1 MNLSEACKFKVI
13 IDNINYPAV
22 AVCKNSGNSFITNS
36 NLRKNN
42 ISKHLYN
49 ISTIFKSKT
58 TVKYSYY
65 VVTYHNTLSTNLT
78 I

>member
-1 MNLSEACKFKVI
+1 MLQLPYAKIQEMVLLPTAISE
-13 IDNINYPAV
+13 
-22 AVCKNSGNSFITNS
+22 
-36 NLRKNN
+36 KNN

-65 VVTYHNTLSTNLT
+65 GGNIICRNLSQY
-78 I
+78 IEYKFDYIKIVII